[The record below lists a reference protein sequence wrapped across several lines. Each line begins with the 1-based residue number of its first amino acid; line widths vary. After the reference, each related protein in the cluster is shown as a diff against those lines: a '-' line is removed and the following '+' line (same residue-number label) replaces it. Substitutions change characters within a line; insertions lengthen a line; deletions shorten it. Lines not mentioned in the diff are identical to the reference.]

1 MTKLIKALIAITITL
16 STIYC
21 GIWFGTA
28 YLINNA
34 LSDMQKKSH
43 IAFNPAPNNISGFPF
58 WPKLVY
64 TGKITTPSF
73 TIQAENMSM
82 TGIAQMDQVKLNL
95 TFPSGF
101 KIADHYTRKSH
112 KFDKGHVK
120 LTAPY
125 PLPHGDNKKAMQQWQ
140 SDNGEIHISS
150 LHLKKNKTQIT
161 GSGIVGLDRD
171 LQIQGKINLS
181 IQGYQ
186 DFLGELNKAGIIS
199 NKHVGLAQNILGSL
213 FGGTQTKVKEKAFK
227 TPLIIK
233 KRNVYIGPIKIAK
246 LQKIKWKD

>member
-16 STIYC
+16 SVLYC

-28 YLINNA
+28 HFINNA
-34 LSDMQKKSH
+34 LSELQEDSH
-43 IAFNPAPNNISGFPF
+43 ITFNPTPNNVSGFPF
-58 WPKLVY
+58 WPKLIY

-73 TIQAENMSM
+73 AIETKNMSM
-82 TGIAQMDQVKLNL
+82 TGMVQIDQVKLNL
-95 TFPSGF
+95 AFPSGF

-112 KFDKGHVK
+112 KFDKGHIK
-120 LTAPY
+120 LTAQY
-125 PLPHGDNKKAMQQWQ
+125 PLPLGDDKKAMRQWQ
-140 SDNGEIHISS
+140 KDNGEIHISS
-150 LHLKKNKTQIT
+150 MYLKKNKTQIT

-171 LQIQGKINLS
+171 LQIQGKIYLS

-186 DFLGELNKAGIIS
+186 DLLGELNKAGLIS

-213 FGGTQTKVKEKAFK
+213 FGGTQAETKEKTFK

-233 KRNVYIGPIKIAK
+233 NRNIYIGPIKIAK